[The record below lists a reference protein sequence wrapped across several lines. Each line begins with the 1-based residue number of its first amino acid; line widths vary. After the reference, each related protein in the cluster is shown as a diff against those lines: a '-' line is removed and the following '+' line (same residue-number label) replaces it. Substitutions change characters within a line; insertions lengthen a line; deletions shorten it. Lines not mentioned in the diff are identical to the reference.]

1 MRHGFLLIDKARG
14 PTSHDIVYAVRRV
27 LGEKKVGHLG
37 TLDPMATGLVIAAVG
52 SKALKVVEYFNE
64 QSKEYVAEITCGAI
78 SSTYDAEGMVEII
91 DPKPGWT
98 VPTIED
104 LRRVIQDKFSGKI
117 TQVPPAHSAVKV
129 GGQRAY
135 DLARAGK
142 EVIIKPR
149 TVEIKVC
156 EIIEYNYPKIV
167 LRVEC
172 SSGTYIR
179 SLAHDIGQS
188 LRSGAHLSGL
198 RRTKVG
204 DWDVK
209 NSVKTDD
216 IKWTDVMPLKE
227 VLKGMRSV
235 QLTDQDAKEIG
246 FGRKVPHEVKEGT
259 VGWHNGLPIVILDPA
274 KDGSR
279 MAQPRK
285 VL

>member
-1 MRHGFLLIDKARG
+1 MRHGFLLIDKPKG
-14 PTSHDIVYAVRRV
+14 PTSHDIVYTVRKV

-52 SKALKVVEYFNE
+52 AKALKVVEYFNE
-64 QSKEYVAEITCGAI
+64 LSKEYVADITCGAV
-78 SSTYDAEGMVEII
+78 SSTYDAEGMVETVT
-91 DPKPGWT
+91 PKPGWE
-98 VPTIED
+98 VPTIEE
-104 LRRVIQDKFSGKI
+104 LRRVIMDKFSGKI
-117 TQVPPAHSAVKV
+117 TQVPPTYSAVKIE
-129 GGQRAY
+129 GQRAY

-188 LRSGAHLSGL
+188 LRCGAHLSGL

-204 DWDVK
+204 EWNVK
-209 NSVKTDD
+209 NSVQTDD

-227 VLKGMRSV
+227 VLKDMRGV
-235 QLTDQDAKEIG
+235 QLSDQDAKEIS
-246 FGRKVPHEVKEGT
+246 FGRKVPHQVKEGT

-274 KDGSR
+274 KDGSQ